1 MNMSAGAPLS
11 ICLASAE
18 LAAYDILTC
27 APPCRSNSLAASS
40 SALVRLAAANTT
52 TSCARAAG
60 AGPNAISAVKSPAA
74 NLLETRMWFSQSR
87 LLRQRFE
94 LLVVEFDP
102 IEPAVK
108 IPGFRPQILRV
119 DRRIERMTRP

>member
-1 MNMSAGAPLS
+1 MKMSAGAPLS
-11 ICLASAE
+11 ICLASVE
-18 LAAYDILTC
+18 LAAYDIFEG

-52 TSCARAAG
+52 TSCARAARP
-60 AGPNAISAVKSPAA
+60 GPNAISAVTSAAA

-94 LLVVEFDP
+94 LLVVQLDP
-102 IEPAVK
+102 V
-108 IPGFRPQILRV
+108 
-119 DRRIERMTRP
+119 